1 VRQVHEHILVD
12 NAAITIA
19 GVELQHRIRKG
30 QFALGPLRVQG
41 RTAPEI
47 WNAVL
52 NA

>member
-1 VRQVHEHILVD
+1 MLRFKD
-12 NAAITIA
+12 FDSAAITIA
-19 GVELQHRIRKG
+19 GIELQHRIRMG
-30 QFALGPLRVQG
+30 QFALGRLRGKG